1 MGQSIS
7 VHLTRAD
14 EKGHQQHTIEQI
26 RLIQQVL
33 IENCKTQ
40 AKKMKE
46 LALNDQCF
54 PIVAVV
60 GQTEKFF
67 VQAENVASEEIER
80 HVSGVIHSEFIGG
93 FINIMSALV
102 NELLEDTSATEQE
115 RSGSHVVFA
124 NSSFLRVNYYLYKY
138 EFSCKSHVQECC
150 LFHDA
155 GGITGHQKYNLQP
168 AYKRTELDY
177 RNKRGKFKAVQENSP
192 EGIIHELLV
201 QANHPPA
208 MCFWC

>member
-14 EKGHQQHTIEQI
+14 EQGHQQHTIEQI

-80 HVSGVIHSEFIGG
+80 HVSGVIHSEFIHKH
-93 FINIMSALV
+93 NVS
-102 NELLEDTSATEQE
+102 T
-115 RSGSHVVFA
+115 
-124 NSSFLRVNYYLYKY
+124 
-138 EFSCKSHVQECC
+138 C
-150 LFHDA
+150 
-155 GGITGHQKYNLQP
+155 
-168 AYKRTELDY
+168 
-177 RNKRGKFKAVQENSP
+177 
-192 EGIIHELLV
+192 
-201 QANHPPA
+201 
-208 MCFWC
+208 